1 MPRDLATTDR
11 HRQNGGVIFLTGVAL
26 AIFVVPEAWRLPTV
40 IGFVILEVAETA
52 ITWHISRR
60 GAPKVGAETLIGALG
75 RAVTEC
81 RPAGTVRVRGEEWQ
95 ARSDAA
101 VDAGQRVRVLG
112 RERLT
117 LLVEPAE

>member
-1 MPRDLATTDR
+1 
-11 HRQNGGVIFLTGVAL
+11 VIFLTGIAL
-26 AIFVVPEAWRLPTV
+26 AIFVVPEAWRVPMV
-40 IGFVILEVAETA
+40 IGFAILEIAETT

-60 GAPKVGAETLIGALG
+60 GAPKVGAETLIGAIG

>member
-1 MPRDLATTDR
+1 
-11 HRQNGGVIFLTGVAL
+11 VILLTGVAL
-26 AIFVVPEAWRLPTV
+26 AIFVVPEAWRLPVV
-40 IGFVILEVAETA
+40 IGFAFLEVAETA

-60 GAPKVGAETLIGALG
+60 GAPKVGAETLIGATG

-81 RPAGTVRVRGEEWQ
+81 HPAGTVRVRGEVWQ
-95 ARSDAA
+95 ARADATVA
-101 VDAGQRVRVLG
+101 AGQRVRVHG

>member
-1 MPRDLATTDR
+1 MPSTAAPSERP
-11 HRQNGGVIFLTGVAL
+11 RQNGRVILLTGIAL
-26 AIFVVPEAWRLPTV
+26 AIFVVPEAWRLPVV
-40 IGFVILEVAETA
+40 IGFALLEIAETT

-60 GAPKVGAETLIGALG
+60 GAPKVGAETLIGAFG

-81 RPAGTVRVRGEEWQ
+81 RPAGMVRIRGEEWQ
-95 ARSDAA
+95 ARSSPAAA
-101 VDAGQRVRVLG
+101 VGQRVRVLG

>member
-1 MPRDLATTDR
+1 MIL
-11 HRQNGGVIFLTGVAL
+11 LTGIAL
-26 AIFVVPEAWRLPTV
+26 AIFVVPDAWRLPV
-40 IGFVILEVAETA
+40 IVGFAVLEIAETF

-81 RPAGTVRVRGEEWQ
+81 RPAGTVRVRGEEWR

-101 VDAGQRVRVLG
+101 VAAGQRVRVLG